1 MPQSRQACSLAL
13 ERAQTMMVVSLWAM
27 SSTINPA
34 GIKDDKRK
42 LLAMTLILLRNQRHA
57 AMQNHPI

>member
-1 MPQSRQACSLAL
+1 MA
-13 ERAQTMMVVSLWAM
+13 VSLSAM

-42 LLAMTLILLRNQRHA
+42 LLAMTLILSETLGHGLAQFA
-57 AMQNHPI
+57 